1 MRSGKEIENMKK
13 RFLFFLFVGL
23 WAVIVNGHNDS
34 LPALDK
40 LADRLQRFG
49 ERIPQEKVFVHI
61 DNTCYYLGD
70 TIWFAAYTRQ
80 TNTDRPSK
88 ISRVLYAELWN
99 HDGYLVERKLIEMKN
114 GRGSGFFELYDT
126 LYSGY
131 FELRAYT
138 RWQLNWGQ
146 TEHEHPKVNEYGFY
160 NKVMAKEFYRDYE
173 KLYSRVFPVYDKPKE
188 QGTYYKDM
196 TYRPLRRYFKDAPPE
211 PELRLSLFPE
221 GGNLVAGVPCRVAFE
236 AATSEGEVREG
247 TVSLL
252 MKNEEI
258 RMKNEQG
265 EEVTSVRTENR
276 GRGTFTFTPVEGQSY
291 EVVFHADGDS
301 TKRARVTEK
310 IKAVTGDG
318 VSLRLRHTGEEWTAN
333 IQAMGSAAEHPLG
346 MTVMHEGRLQCFTAL
361 TPDARQVVLA
371 DSTLS
376 AGINQLTVFDAEGR
390 VYADRLFF
398 VTKPEETKA
407 RISVSGMKDEYTPFE
422 QVNLQVTAPSLIGRL
437 GSSEKPLNVASA
449 PQRGAN
455 SSFATEGKA
464 GGVSSH
470 LSLSVRDAVHQ
481 DNIFDS
487 GNILTEMLLSS
498 EIKGF
503 VPQPEYFFEADDA
516 EHRRTLDLLMLT
528 QGWRRFN
535 WHEMA
540 TPGAFELTQPA
551 ESMTQVLRGD
561 IYEYDSSERTDQ
573 GLLTLILPG
582 VFQLTEST
590 ANTANLG
597 SLRKTEEEVEGEYVI
612 YQEPNPFGEQMAYFG
627 PDLQVFPSQL
637 QRLHSNVPDSKLRT
651 KLMPYIYDAMVSI
664 GREEDMA
671 VMDACSKAA
680 ELNYPSGSYRMT
692 STIARARYSE
702 RRGLA
707 TKNVWLH
714 TEFAQDGSDVVQGDM
729 EVTNGHFQIPTPH
742 FYEWCV
748 LFLVASDSSKWRN
761 GAPPAWVEMNEM
773 LQPEFYVRIAWP
785 YPRFTNPYSHYQ
797 CNLAPLR
804 KDSVALRLQ
813 TGFSLDRDLNE
824 VTIRARRSGL
834 RRYDASA
841 PVLRVDAY
849 HAFNEA
855 VDAGLSTTYYGG
867 TVQMFSNIA
876 RLYVGDMGTH
886 TPYLLEPRYDRRNTS
901 NFLTAKALNAYNFL
915 YNLDS
920 VFVYTDY
927 APRNPDTRVTEDN
940 VGRVTVDLR
949 RLPNEGRRV
958 TYRDRRLMLQGFSTA
973 DDFYHPDYH
982 RNPPKEGQKDYRRTL
997 YWNPDVQLDAEG
1009 KANITFFNNSQTTRL
1024 CIEAN
1029 GQAAD
1034 GTLLY
1039 NKK

>member
-1 MRSGKEIENMKK
+1 MKK
-13 RFLFFLFVGL
+13 RYLFFLFVVF

-34 LPALDK
+34 LPALER

-49 ERIPQEKVFVHI
+49 ERIPQEKVFVHM

-70 TIWFAAYTRQ
+70 TIWFAAYTRR
-80 TNTDRPSK
+80 TDRNLPSNV
-88 ISRVLYAELWN
+88 SRILYVELLN
-99 HDGYLVERKLIEMKN
+99 QDGFLMERQLVEMRQ
-114 GRGSGFFELYDT
+114 GRGHGNFVLPDT
-126 LYSGY
+126 LYAGY
-131 FELRAYT
+131 YELRAYT
-138 RWQLNWGQ
+138 RWQLNWGI
-146 TEHEHPKVNEYGFY
+146 TEKEHTAEAEAWFF
-160 NKVMAKEFYRDYE
+160 NKDMAKEFYRDYD
-173 KLYSRVFPVYDKPKE
+173 KLYSRVFPVYDKPQAPGE
-188 QGTYYKDM
+188 YYRDM
-196 TYRPLRRYFKDAPPE
+196 TTRPLRRNFKDAPPE

-221 GGNLVAGVPCRVAFE
+221 GGNLVVGVPCRVAFE

-276 GRGTFTFTPVEGQSY
+276 GRGTFTFTPMEGQSY
-291 EVVFHADGDS
+291 DVVFHADGDS
-301 TKRARVTEK
+301 TKKGRVVQK
-310 IKAVTGDG
+310 IKKVEADG
-318 VSLRLRHTGEEWTAN
+318 VSLRLKHDKDEWTAN
-333 IQAMGSAAEHPLG
+333 IQAIGKAAQHPLG

-376 AGINQLTVFDAEGR
+376 AGINQLTIFDADGR

-398 VTKPEETKA
+398 VTKPELQHTTLMMDGLKE
-407 RISVSGMKDEYTPFE
+407 EYKPFE
-422 QVNLQVTAPSLIGRL
+422 QVSLL
-437 GSSEKPLNVASA
+437 VKAKPKILH
-449 PQRGAN
+449 
-455 SSFATEGKA
+455 SSFFTLHSEAKPRI
-464 GGVSSH
+464 
-470 LSLSVRDAVHQ
+470 SLSVRDAVHQ

-487 GNILTEMLLSS
+487 GNIQTEMLLSS

-516 EHRRTLDLLMLT
+516 EHRRALDLLMLT

-714 TEFAQDGSDVVQGDM
+714 TEFAQDGSDVVLGDM

-748 LFLVASDSSKWRN
+748 LFLVASDPSKWRN

-973 DDFYHPDYH
+973 DDFYHPDYR

-997 YWNPDVQLDAEG
+997 YWNPDLQLDAEG

-1024 CIEAN
+1024 CVEAN
-1029 GQAAD
+1029 GQAPD

-1039 NKK
+1039 NGSPQAP

>member
-1 MRSGKEIENMKK
+1 MKK
-13 RFLFFLFVGL
+13 RLLFFLFVGL

-49 ERIPQEKVFVHI
+49 ERIPQEKVFVHM

-88 ISRVLYAELWN
+88 ISRVLYVELWN
-99 HDGYLVERKLIEMKN
+99 HDGYLVERKLLEMKD
-114 GRGSGFFELYDT
+114 GRGNGFFALPDT

-146 TEHEHPKVNEYGFY
+146 TEHEHPWVKEDYNDTVN
-160 NKVMAKEFYRDYE
+160 AEFYRDYE
-173 KLYSRVFPVYDKPKE
+173 KLHSRVFPVYDKPKE

-196 TYRPLRRYFKDAPPE
+196 TFRPLRRYFKNAPPP

-258 RMKNEQG
+258 SMKNEQG

-291 EVVFHADGDS
+291 DVVFHADGDS
-301 TKRARVTEK
+301 TKRGRVTEK

-318 VSLRLRHTGEEWTAN
+318 VSLRLRHTGDEWTAN
-333 IQAMGSAAEHPLG
+333 IQAVGSAAQHPLG

-398 VTKPEETKA
+398 VTKPELQHTTLMMD
-407 RISVSGMKDEYTPFE
+407 GMKEEYKPFE
-422 QVNLQVTAPSLIGRL
+422 QVSLQVTAPSLIG
-437 GSSEKPLNVASA
+437 
-449 PQRGAN
+449 
-455 SSFATEGKA
+455 KA
-464 GGVSSH
+464 GGESSH

-516 EHRRTLDLLMLT
+516 EHRRALDLLMLT
-528 QGWRRFN
+528 QGWRRFG
-535 WHEMA
+535 WKEMA
-540 TPGAFELTQPA
+540 VEGVFELTHPA
-551 ESMTQVLRGD
+551 EYTQMVTGSVHPYRVENEIDTPILQGGVLEGD
-561 IYEYDSSERTDQ
+561 ELNPDHPNAKAIKRSEKRNDALGKGWGSDYQSRVKKTKEFMDSTNLMDEYQR
-573 GLLTLILPG
+573 
-582 VFQLTEST
+582 
-590 ANTANLG
+590 
-597 SLRKTEEEVEGEYVI
+597 EEVARRKDNAIKNAIELSAPQLPEGFDPEMRDFLRRDWRRFIAMYNLKREVRVHAEFVRGEDI
-612 YQEPNPFGEQMAYFG
+612 IVGEQ
-627 PDLQVFPSQL
+627 
-637 QRLHSNVPDSKLRT
+637 
-651 KLMPYIYDAMVSI
+651 
-664 GREEDMA
+664 E
-671 VMDACSKAA
+671 
-680 ELNYPSGSYRMT
+680 
-692 STIARARYSE
+692 
-702 RRGLA
+702 
-707 TKNVWLH
+707 TKNK
-714 TEFAQDGSDVVQGDM
+714 GSFNIDL
-729 EVTNGHFQIPTPH
+729 PH
-742 FYEWCV
+742 FYGECHF
-748 LFLVASDSSKWRN
+748 FLDASDTTLWPRKKDGVTLRKKHKWIR
-761 GAPPAWVEMNEM
+761 EQDSENEK
-773 LQPEFYVRIAWP
+773 LPELPEFYVRLHWP
-785 YPRFTNPYSHYQ
+785 YPRYVKPYTFYQ
-797 CNLAPLR
+797 THHASLRDTTTLSPKLLTDGTHLMREVNILAPENGQLHL
-804 KDSVALRLQ
+804 D
-813 TGFSLDRDLNE
+813 FSKPAYVMDAYEATNMAMDAGQLDRFVSWEYMQDE
-824 VTIRARRSGL
+824 SKWIA
-834 RRYDASA
+834 DAVA
-841 PVLRVDAY
+841 HTLVA
-849 HAFNEA
+849 
-855 VDAGLSTTYYGG
+855 
-867 TVQMFSNIA
+867 
-876 RLYVGDMGTH
+876 DMGTSRVPDFTLFYDTLKVFGH
-886 TPYLLEPRYDRRNTS
+886 YPYKNYQYVNQEWIASGERLRWGRLEY
-901 NFLTAKALNAYNFL
+901 
-915 YNLDS
+915 LDKIYL
-920 VFVYTDY
+920 YTDY
-927 APRNPDTRVTEDN
+927 SPRREGDARYEQDN
-940 VGRVTVDLR
+940 QPSLDV
-949 RLPNEGRRV
+949 RLVRFPANVSRM
-958 TYRDRRLMLQGFSTA
+958 TYLNRYYILKGFA
-973 DDFYHPDYH
+973 YQEDFYHPDYH

-997 YWNPDVQLDAEG
+997 YWNPDLQLDEEG
-1009 KANITFFNNSQTTRL
+1009 RANITFFNNSQTTRL
-1024 CIEAN
+1024 CVEAN

>member
-1 MRSGKEIENMKK
+1 MNKPSNI
-13 RFLFFLFVGL
+13 LYISILL
-23 WAVIVNGHNDS
+23 CALLAS
-34 LPALDK
+34 LPMYGQPEGEDTLLS
-40 LADRLQRFG
+40 LATRLQRFG

-146 TEHEHPKVNEYGFY
+146 TEHYNPWTVKYNTWSLSDFY
-160 NKVMAKEFYRDYE
+160 LDYE

-196 TYRPLRRYFKDAPPE
+196 TYRPLRRYFKDAPPP

-247 TVSLL
+247 TVSLR

-258 RMKNEQG
+258 SMKNEQG
-265 EEVTSVRTENR
+265 DEVTSVRTENR

-291 EVVFHADGDS
+291 EVVFYADGDS
-301 TKRARVTEK
+301 TKKGRVTEK

-437 GSSEKPLNVASA
+437 GSSEKPLNVAST

-464 GGVSSH
+464 GGESSR
-470 LSLSVRDAVHQ
+470 LSFSVRDAVHQ

-516 EHRRTLDLLMLT
+516 EHRRALDLLMLT
-528 QGWRRFN
+528 QGWRRFG
-535 WHEMA
+535 WKEMA
-540 TPGAFELTQPA
+540 VEGAFELTHPA
-551 ESMTQVLRGD
+551 EYTQIVTGTVKQLH
-561 IYEYDSSERTDQ
+561 SSELGNSTTSIIDRDRLAENRRFIERGNLKREVRVHAEFVKALNQ
-573 GLLTLILPG
+573 KAILIGETETMDGCFRIELPD
-582 VFQLTEST
+582 FY
-590 ANTANLG
+590 
-597 SLRKTEEEVEGEYVI
+597 GECI
-612 YQEPNPFGEQMAYFG
+612 F
-627 PDLQVFPSQL
+627 
-637 QRLHSNVPDSKLRT
+637 
-651 KLMPYIYDAMVSI
+651 
-664 GREEDMA
+664 
-671 VMDACSKAA
+671 
-680 ELNYPSGSYRMT
+680 
-692 STIARARYSE
+692 
-702 RRGLA
+702 
-707 TKNVWLH
+707 
-714 TEFAQDGSDVVQGDM
+714 
-729 EVTNGHFQIPTPH
+729 
-742 FYEWCV
+742 
-748 LFLVASDSSKWRN
+748 FLDASDTTKWKKKWDGLRRRKKRH
-761 GAPPAWVEMNEM
+761 WVRRQDSEFKKFPDE
-773 LQPEFYVRIAWP
+773 PEFHVMLHWP
-785 YPRFTNPYSHYQ
+785 YPRWIKPYNYYQVHY
-797 CNLAPLR
+797 ASLR
-804 KDSVALRLQ
+804 DTTLLSPRLLIDG
-813 TGFSLDRDLNE
+813 TRLMRE
-824 VTIRARRSGL
+824 VDVRARHNG
-834 RRYDASA
+834 RRHINFSKPAY
-841 PVLRVDAY
+841 VIDAY
-849 HAFNEA
+849 EA
-855 VDAGLSTTYYGG
+855 TNMALDAGQLYDYMSKGSITNDTAILLLESKER
-867 TVQMFSNIA
+867 TSRIDNPSLPTMTDDETKRIA
-876 RLYVGDMGTH
+876 YAVAHTLVADMGMTRQPDFSVFYD
-886 TPYLLEPRYDRRNTS
+886 TLKVYGEYQGRREDFDNTRWIAPGDRRRWGR
-901 NFLTAKALNAYNFL
+901 LEY
-915 YNLDS
+915 LDKIYL
-920 VFVYTDY
+920 YTDY
-927 APRNPDTRVTEDN
+927 SPRREGDARYEQSNQPSL
-940 VGRVTVDLR
+940 DLR
-949 RLPNEGRRV
+949 FVHFPGWERRM
-958 TYRDRRLMLQGFSTA
+958 TYLNRYYILKGFA
-973 DDFYHPDYH
+973 YQEDFYHPDYR

-997 YWNPDVQLDAEG
+997 YWNPDLQLDEEG
-1009 KANITFFNNSQTTRL
+1009 RANITFFNNSQTTRL
-1024 CIEAN
+1024 CVEAN

-1039 NKK
+1039 SGEQTKR